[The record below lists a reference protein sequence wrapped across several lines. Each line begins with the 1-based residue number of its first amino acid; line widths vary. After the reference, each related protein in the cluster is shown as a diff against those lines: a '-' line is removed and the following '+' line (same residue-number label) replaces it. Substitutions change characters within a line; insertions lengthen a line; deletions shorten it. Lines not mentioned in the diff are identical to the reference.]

1 MHFTGLIT
9 ARARA
14 AVREARA
21 LSRALSRT
29 ISRTLSQTLLRALL
43 RAGGI
48 CAVGLVALAVGSHD
62 ANAQRSGATIQL
74 TGSIGGADSLVVSV
88 LTMGQGNELFDRFG
102 HIAIR
107 VRNLR
112 TGLDSAWNWGMYDFN
127 SPNFIPRF
135 LTGETRYW
143 MAGYPSPLF
152 VDYYAREGRAVW
164 EQTLDLDRQ
173 EADSLL
179 KVLRW
184 QARDENKFYRYDYY
198 LDNCSTRVRD
208 AIDAVLGGGLKR
220 KLDGAGSDVTWRGE
234 TLRLAAEFPVI
245 GLAMT
250 FALGPRADATI
261 SRWDE
266 LFVPMHF
273 RDRIRTVS
281 VTRPLGERPLVLGE
295 RLLVPEG
302 QFREAAAPPS
312 FLGWAGLLGLTLA
325 ALLRGVGAAAFSR
338 AGARVAFAIAGSG
351 WHFVTGLAGSLVL
364 WAGLFTRHT
373 FMAANSSVLLGTPVS
388 LALAVMIPMALSRG
402 ATPRLRKSTMALSAF
417 AAVAA
422 LAALGLHAV
431 PSIAGYDLSPV
442 LFVGPVHAVIAL
454 VMYRRFREPA
464 VSA

>member
-1 MHFTGLIT
+1 MHLHGLTI

-14 AVREARA
+14 AVRHART
-21 LSRALSRT
+21 LSRAACVG
-29 ISRTLSQTLLRALL
+29 AL
-43 RAGGI
+43 
-48 CAVGLVALAVGSHD
+48 GLVALAVGSRD
-62 ANAQRSGATIQL
+62 ATAQRPGTAIQL
-74 TGSIGGADSLVVSV
+74 TGSLGSNDSLVVSV
-88 LTMGQGNELFDRFG
+88 LTMGQGAELFDRFG

-143 MAGYPSPLF
+143 MAGYPTPLF
-152 VDYYAREGRAVW
+152 VDYYRREERAVW
-164 EQTLDLDRQ
+164 EQTLALDRQ

-220 KLDGAGSDVTWRGE
+220 TLDGAGSGVTWRGE
-234 TLRLAAEFPVI
+234 TLRLAADFPVI

-250 FALGPRADATI
+250 FALGPRADVPI
-261 SRWDE
+261 SGWDE

-273 RDRIRTVS
+273 RDRLRTVR
-281 VTRPLGERPLVLGE
+281 VTRPLGERQLVLRE
-295 RLLVPEG
+295 QALVPEG
-302 QFREAAAPPS
+302 KFLEAVAPPS

-325 ALLRGVGAAAFSR
+325 ALLRGVGAAAFNHI
-338 AGARVAFAIAGSG
+338 GARITFAIAGSF
-351 WHFVTGLAGSLVL
+351 WHFVAGFAGSLVL
-364 WAGLFTRHT
+364 WAGLFTRHA

-388 LALAVMIPMALSRG
+388 LALVVMLPMALSPS
-402 ATPRLRKSTMALSAF
+402 ATPRLRKATMALTVF
-417 AAVAA
+417 TA
-422 LAALGLHAV
+422 LAALVALASHAV
-431 PSIAGYDLSPV
+431 PSISPHDLSPV
-442 LFVGPVHAVIAL
+442 LFAGPVHAAIAL
-454 VMYRRFREPA
+454 VMYRRFRGP
-464 VSA
+464 SAST

>member
-1 MHFTGLIT
+1 MPFSRVIGTSARTLKR
-9 ARARA
+9 RARRVSC
-14 AVREARA
+14 AVAIGA
-21 LSRALSRT
+21 LGLVVCTVGSRAVS
-29 ISRTLSQTLLRALL
+29 
-43 RAGGI
+43 
-48 CAVGLVALAVGSHD
+48 
-62 ANAQRSGATIQL
+62 AQRPGTTIQL
-74 TGSIGGADSLVVSV
+74 TGSIGSADSLVVSV
-88 LTMGQGNELFDRFG
+88 LTMGQGQELFDRFG

-127 SPNFIPRF
+127 SPNFVPRF

-152 VDYYAREGRAVW
+152 VDYYRREGRAVW

-220 KLDGAGSDVTWRGE
+220 KLDGAGSGVTWRGE

-250 FALGPRADATI
+250 FALGPRADTPI
-261 SRWDE
+261 SGWDE
-266 LFVPMHF
+266 LFVPMHV
-273 RDRIRTVS
+273 RDRIRAVR
-281 VTRPLGERPLVLGE
+281 VARPLGE
-295 RLLVPEG
+295 RLLVLSEEALVPQG
-302 QFREAAAPPS
+302 PFREAAAPPS

-325 ALLRGVGAAAFSR
+325 ALLRGIGAAAFNHK
-338 AGARVAFAIAGSG
+338 GARIAFAIAGSG
-351 WHFVTGLAGSLVL
+351 WHFVAGFAGSLVL
-364 WAGLFTRHT
+364 WAGLFTRHV

-402 ATPRLRKSTMALSAF
+402 ATPRLRKATMALSAF

-422 LAALGLHAV
+422 LVALASHAF
-431 PSIAGYDLSPV
+431 PSIAPRDVSPV
-442 LFVGPVHAVIAL
+442 LFAGPVHAVIAL

-464 VSA
+464 VREPAVSQ